1 MGNFDHFPK
10 DWTILK
16 LSEIG
21 NFSKGK
27 GITKSEL
34 VENGLPCVRYGE
46 IYTVHHQTI
55 KKFHS
60 FISSA
65 TAKGSKKLTHN
76 DLLFAGSGET
86 LGEIGKAVA
95 YRLHDEAYAGGDVI
109 IMQISKE
116 FRADYIAY
124 FLNSIGRN
132 QLNKLGAGNSVV
144 HIYGRDLGK
153 VVVALPNKKEQD
165 EVVRT
170 LQTWD
175 TAIEK
180 TEALI
185 AAKEKQFDWLLHNLI
200 IKNRGRGVSSEWHRT
215 HLGNI
220 CSVRTGQ
227 SAPQDETLF
236 SPKGIPFIRV
246 SSLDYLL
253 GKSNSKKIEYISE
266 ETGEKLNFQL
276 FDEGT
281 LVFAK
286 SGMSALQSR
295 IHKLS
300 EPSFIVSHLCA
311 LTPKNSIT
319 GNYLEYYLK
328 SYHPNQLIQGDGFPS
343 IRTSEISSFP
353 IWLPSLPEQKRI
365 AESLNTARQ
374 EIETLKT
381 LADRYRT
388 QKRGLM
394 QKLLTGK
401 WRVKV

>member
-1 MGNFDHFPK
+1 MNEK
-10 DWTILK
+10 LK
-16 LSEIG
+16 LPVGWKEKRLKDVGKCLTGLTYTPSDVTDDSGLLVLRSSNVQGGKLVFEDNTFVQRDVNIKNYSQCGDILICVRNGSKNLIG
-21 NFSKGK
+21 KNAI
-27 GITKSEL
+27 ITEDGA
-34 VENGLPCVRYGE
+34 GLPHGAFMMLFRSSHNQYLFDLFSSE
-46 IYTVHHQTI
+46 MYDKQVHRNLGATI
-55 KKFHS
+55 
-60 FISSA
+60 
-65 TAKGSKKLTHN
+65 
-76 DLLFAGSGET
+76 
-86 LGEIGKAVA
+86 
-95 YRLHDEAYAGGDVI
+95 
-109 IMQISKE
+109 
-116 FRADYIAY
+116 
-124 FLNSIGRN
+124 NSI
-132 QLNKLGAGNSVV
+132 NSSDFYKFKF
-144 HIYGRDLGK
+144 I
-153 VVVALPNKKEQD
+153 LPPLPEQKAIAD
-165 EVVRT
+165 I

-185 AAKEKQFDWLLHNLI
+185 AAKEKRFDWLLHNLI
-200 IKNRGRGVSSEWHRT
+200 IKNRVYDTSSEWHKT
-215 HLGNI
+215 NLGNI

-266 ETGEKLNFQL
+266 EIGEKLNFQL

-319 GNYLEYYLK
+319 GNYLEHYLK
-328 SYHPNQLIQGDGFPS
+328 LYHPNRLIQGDGFPS
-343 IRTSEISSFP
+343 IRTSEVSSFP

-365 AESLNTARQ
+365 AETLNTARQ
-374 EIETLKT
+374 EIDTLKT

-401 WRVKV
+401 WMVKVKEAL

>member
-1 MGNFDHFPK
+1 MSNWIK
-10 DWTILK
+10 TN
-16 LSEIG
+16 IG
-21 NFSKGK
+21 AIVDFYN
-27 GITKSEL
+27 
-34 VENGLPCVRYGE
+34 
-46 IYTVHHQTI
+46 
-55 KKFHS
+55 
-60 FISSA
+60 
-65 TAKGSKKLTHN
+65 
-76 DLLFAGSGET
+76 
-86 LGEIGKAVA
+86 GKAHEDCV
-95 YRLHDEAYAGGDVI
+95 DDNGDFFLVN
-109 IMQISKE
+109 SKFVSTSGNIYKKSSEQRFPLKRGDITMVMSDVPNGKALARCFIVRENNKYTLNQRICCFRPNDAIPE
-116 FRADYIAY
+116 FLFHILDRNKFYLSFDSGVTQTNLRKEEVLECPILLPPLPEQRAIA
-124 FLNSIGRN
+124 
-132 QLNKLGAGNSVV
+132 
-144 HIYGRDLGK
+144 D
-153 VVVALPNKKEQD
+153 
-165 EVVRT
+165 T

-365 AESLNTARQ
+365 AETLNTARQ
-374 EIETLKT
+374 EIDTLKT
-381 LADRYRT
+381 LADRYRA

-401 WRVKV
+401 WRVKVKYNQQNGGS

>member
-1 MGNFDHFPK
+1 MNER
-10 DWTILK
+10 LK
-16 LSEIG
+16 LPDGWKEC
-21 NFSKGK
+21 N
-27 GITKSEL
+27 
-34 VENGLPCVRYGE
+34 
-46 IYTVHHQTI
+46 
-55 KKFHS
+55 
-60 FISSA
+60 
-65 TAKGSKKLTHN
+65 
-76 DLLFAGSGET
+76 
-86 LGEIGKAVA
+86 LGEIGNVSMCKRIFKSQTSVMGDIPFYKIGTFGKNPDA
-95 YRLHDEAYAGGDVI
+95 YISSELYDEYRKKFSFPRKGDI
-109 IMQISKE
+109 LLS
-116 FRADYIAY
+116 A
-124 FLNSIGRN
+124 SGTIGRKVVYDGSPSYFQDSN
-132 QLNKLGAGNSVV
+132 IIWIDNCEDRVLNKFLYYFYEMVKWRTTEGATIARLYN
-144 HIYGRDLGK
+144 DNL
-153 VVVALPNKKEQD
+153 KKIKILFPPLTEQKAIAD
-165 EVVRT
+165 I

-185 AAKEKQFDWLLHNLI
+185 AAKEKQFDWLVHNLI
-200 IKNRGRGVSSEWHRT
+200 IKNRGRGISSEWHKT

-253 GKSNSKKIEYISE
+253 GKSNSKKIEYVSE

-353 IWLPSLPEQKRI
+353 IWLPSLPEQKCI
-365 AESLNTARQ
+365 AESLNTAKR
-374 EIETLKT
+374 EIDTLKT

-401 WRVKV
+401 WRVKI